1 MRSRAGARPAGC
13 GIICRLSG
21 VTECGLTNGLAY
33 YQGGQSLRTLKY
45 SAAAADRELYHAFWL
60 LRREPSDPDV
70 PCGPDD
76 MRGDPGRVRD
86 VAPAVDLHRKG
97 PEDVF

>member
-13 GIICRLSG
+13 GLYVGFRRNG
-21 VTECGLTNGLAY
+21 VWSDKRLAY